1 MVRLQKL
8 AIDAY
13 CWLFCVQA
21 RFLAWQIEKIGQ
33 RCPGVETLSPVVT
46 GPVTEVLDPDP
57 DPVSDPVMLLADQ
70 RGPIAGLLEF
80 IRHIPAL
87 NRVEQVAETRQ
98 LPRPVGIAISRLV
111 VARRRAING

>member
-13 CWLFCVQA
+13 YRLFCVQA
-21 RFLAWQIEKIGQ
+21 RFLAWQIEKIGK
-33 RCPGVETLSPVVT
+33 RCPGVETLSPVVA
-46 GPVTEVLDPDP
+46 GPVAEVLE
-57 DPVSDPVMLLADQ
+57 PVAVAEPVVLIADQ

-87 NRVEQVAETRQ
+87 NRVEHTSETRQ
-98 LPRPVGIAISRLV
+98 LPRGVGIAVAKLV
-111 VARRRAING
+111 VARRRGING

>member
-13 CWLFCVQA
+13 CWLFSIQA
-21 RFLAWQIEKIGQ
+21 GFLAWQIEKIGK
-33 RCPGVETLSPVVT
+33 RCPGVETLSPVVAE
-46 GPVTEVLDPDP
+46 GSVAEASQPGQIGIE
-57 DPVSDPVMLLADQ
+57 PVMLLADQ

-98 LPRPVGIAISRLV
+98 LPRPVGIAVAKLV

>member
-1 MVRLQKL
+1 MVKLQKL

-13 CWLFCVQA
+13 CWLFSIQA
-21 RFLAWQIEKIGQ
+21 GFLAWQIEKIGQ
-33 RCPGVETLSPVVT
+33 RCPSVETLSPVVT
-46 GPVTEVLDPDP
+46 GPVAEVLE
-57 DPVSDPVMLLADQ
+57 PVAVAEPVVLIADQ

-98 LPRPVGIAISRLV
+98 LPRPVGIAVAKLV

>member
-1 MVRLQKL
+1 MVKLQNL

-13 CWLFCVQA
+13 CWLFSIQA
-21 RFLAWQIEKIGQ
+21 GFLAWQIEKIGQ

-46 GPVTEVLDPDP
+46 SPVTEVSE
-57 DPVSDPVMLLADQ
+57 PVAVAEPVVLLADQ
-70 RGPIAGLLEF
+70 RSPIAGLLEF

-98 LPRPVGIAISRLV
+98 LPRPVGIAVAKLV